1 MIFITKL
8 VLHRC
13 KRFYLRGIET
23 LEINPSTKTQI
34 ILGTNGSGKS
44 SLLRIGFTVMPP
56 VAKDFVKD
64 AGGYKILHCVGNGH
78 EYELR
83 TMFTGK
89 SPEHWFIVDGEN
101 LNEGFTGSTQKE
113 LIKQHFGMTQDIHDV
128 LTGQLK
134 FTSMGPQQRRDWIT
148 RLSSSDFDYVI
159 KLHQRVKKGLSA
171 AGIIINHQSGRLVDE
186 VAKKLGDEEIAHL
199 NQQSLQMREQL
210 AELYTQLNVEL
221 SRSGYEPLRDG
232 ISYLNGRIEA
242 TVDQM
247 LAINLRPPEG
257 CDDTSMGALGEW
269 VDSLRGNHRALYA
282 TLQEVSEQHQLIDK
296 QMHEISILDDID
308 PVQLQQDIE
317 DRQLAVDTLR
327 SELTTGL
334 DIELLGKNA
343 QQVAAVNDVMTAL
356 HSVVPGTGDTYTR
369 DEVYR
374 RQQELQAYQDTY
386 AQGTS
391 RISEIEYR
399 LNHIANCH
407 DVGCPNCGHVF
418 KEGVNSNEE
427 SELQETLRKGQS
439 FKANMEA
446 KMDSV
451 RSYLADAK
459 DAHDHLHEL
468 ARLREQYPFL
478 AGLWNLFGEHGGVV
492 KGRELIPV
500 CTKFIRDSE
509 KAIRIAQLTY
519 ELLPL
524 IEKLN
529 QIKQMDKSGSLRELH
544 TNLTNRIADIQGNI
558 NANQRQLGIAERYFR
573 DRKDFENLQDELSTM
588 QAQQESQFTRLVDFT
603 YNEEISALVK
613 KYQVS
618 LAMLETS
625 LTEAEMQAG
634 IVKDIT
640 KTLEEAK
647 NEEISL
653 RVLEKLLSPKDGLIA
668 EQILVFINTFIASI
682 NNVIASVWGYNL
694 VLDNIDLEEGEL
706 DYKFPMYI
714 HNRENMI
721 PDIEFGSDS
730 IIDIINQAFRIVVY
744 KFLQLDGYPLY
755 LDEPARAFDAVHS
768 HNLILSMKELID
780 DERFSQVFYISH
792 NYEGQNSFPNS
803 QIAVIDDSHV
813 TLKRVYNEHVIIT

>member
-23 LEINPSTKTQI
+23 LEINPSMKTQI

-56 VAKDFVKD
+56 NAKDFVKD
-64 AGGYKILHCVGNGH
+64 AGGYKILHCIGNGH

-128 LTGQLK
+128 LSGQLK

-186 VAKKLGDEEIAHL
+186 ISKKLGDDEIAHL
-199 NQQSLQMREQL
+199 NQQSLQMRNQL
-210 AELYTQLNVEL
+210 AELYTQLDVEL
-221 SRSGYEPLRDG
+221 NRTGYESIRDG
-232 ISYLNGRIEA
+232 ISYLNGRIES

-257 CDDTSMGALGEW
+257 CDDTSIQAVSEW
-269 VDSLRGNHRALYA
+269 VTGLRGNHRALYA

-308 PVQLQQDIE
+308 PVQLQQDID
-317 DRQLAVDTLR
+317 DRQQSIESLR
-327 SELTTGL
+327 AELSTGL
-334 DIELLGKNA
+334 DIEMLAKSP
-343 QQVAAVNDVMTAL
+343 QQVAAVNDVTHAL
-356 HSVVPGTGDTYTR
+356 HNVVPGTADTYNR

-374 RQQELQAYQDTY
+374 RQQELQGYQDTY
-386 AQGTS
+386 TQGTS

-418 KEGVNSNEE
+418 KEGVNANEE
-427 SELQETLRKGQS
+427 SELRETHRKGQL
-439 FKANMEA
+439 FKTNMEA
-446 KMDSV
+446 KMTTV
-451 RSYLADAK
+451 REFLVEAK
-459 DAHDHLHEL
+459 DAHDMLHDL
-468 ARLREQYPFL
+468 TRLRDQYPFL
-478 AGLWNLFGEHGGVV
+478 AGLWNLFTEQGGVV
-492 KGRELIPV
+492 RGRELIPT
-500 CTKFIRDSE
+500 CMSFIRDSE
-509 KAIRIAQLTY
+509 KGIRIAQLTY

-544 TNLTNRIADIQGNI
+544 ANLSNRIASIQGDI
-558 NANQRQLGIAERYFR
+558 NTNQRQLGIAERYLR
-573 DRKDFENLQDELSTM
+573 DRNEFESLQGELMTM

-625 LTEAEMQAG
+625 LTEAEMQVG
-634 IVKDIT
+634 IVKDIA

-653 RVLEKLLSPKDGLIA
+653 RLLEKLLSPKDGLIA
-668 EQILVFINTFIASI
+668 EQILVFINTFISSI

-694 VLDNIDLEEGEL
+694 ALDNINLEEGEL

-744 KFLQLDGYPLY
+744 KFMNLDGYPLY